1 MGLIKLFIISLIILG
16 FLNTFV
22 RSDFINIIVPTMILV
37 IFYTSLNKNVVGYL
51 HMFIIAIAATLGYD
65 LLWFLFSSSVQFI
78 LLIFSLLLFSHTLVE
93 VETIAEMKTQLDL

>member
-1 MGLIKLFIISLIILG
+1 MNFFLLDKPNIQWMGLIKLFIISLIILG

-65 LLWFLFSSSVQFI
+65 LLWFLFSSSVTNFY
-78 LLIFSLLLFSHTLVE
+78 LFFLYF
-93 VETIAEMKTQLDL
+93 